1 MRNIVVLGIV
11 FGIVG
16 LVVGY
21 LIFGRA
27 FGELVPIVDIFR
39 PAGNLFEQL
48 GEAVRGI
55 EEMRQNILIS
65 GGVGL
70 VCGVVLGILLNKR

>member
-1 MRNIVVLGIV
+1 MRNVLVLGVV
-11 FGIVG
+11 FGVVG

-39 PAGNLFEQL
+39 PADGLFDEI
-48 GEAVRGI
+48 GGAFRGI
-55 EEMRQNILIS
+55 KEMRQSILVS
-65 GGVGL
+65 GGVGI
-70 VCGVVLGILLNKR
+70 VFGVVLGAFLKRR

>member
-1 MRNIVVLGIV
+1 MRNIVVLGII

-27 FGELVPIVDIFR
+27 FGELVPIADIFR

-70 VCGVVLGILLNKR
+70 ACGVVLGIFLNKR